1 VPRIAPHGY
10 SRMFMTHPIPAT
22 ALVGTGSIVIM
33 LSKTLG
39 FYAELERI
47 EYVTSVAGTGSGASQ
62 TFYVRKGSATG
73 TVCGTVT
80 PTLATTTTI
89 GMMVV
94 GTITSAAGE
103 NKFTD
108 TDTMTL
114 ERAAS
119 GTAFT
124 AGAGTIYLTFRVKP
138 QRLT

>member
-1 VPRIAPHGY
+1 MPRIAPHGY
-10 SRMFMTHPIPAT
+10 NRMFMTFPIT
-22 ALVGTGSIVIM
+22 AAQLLGTGAMNIV

-39 FYAELERI
+39 FSAELEKI
-47 EYVTSVAGTGSGASQ
+47 EFVVTVVCTGTSATQ
-62 TFYVRKGSATG
+62 TFNVRKGSATG
-73 TVCGTVT
+73 TVCGTIT
-80 PTLATTTTI
+80 PVVAETGTMGLC
-89 GMMVV
+89 VV
-94 GTITSAAGE
+94 GTITSAAGQ

-124 AGAGTIYLTFRVKP
+124 AGAGTIYLTWRVKP